1 MQTGYVGLL
10 EFYYY
15 ELDKSDYKG
24 KQGVELES
32 HCENILIEKHLT
44 HKGQMKIDKLIG
56 QLTSGDTLVICSL
69 KFLASNRKFLYK
81 RIKAIEDKGIT
92 LKVLDMEENTFS
104 AHIKAIEGFNTHIS
118 GMRVKK
124 GAYNARHNKA
134 YKVGRQRTIL
144 ESDREVIRLK
154 RSPKVAGVK
163 PLTPTELAE
172 EYKCSRQTIYNILKG
187 N

>member
-24 KQGVELES
+24 IQVVELEN
-32 HCENILIEKHLT
+32 HCENILIEEHLT
-44 HKGQMKIDKLIG
+44 HKGNMKIDKLIG
-56 QLTSGDTLVICSL
+56 QLTTGDTLVICSL

-92 LKVLDMEENTFS
+92 LKVLDMKEDTFS
-104 AHIKAIEGFNTHIS
+104 AHIKAIEAFNTHIS

-124 GAYNARHNKA
+124 GAYNARLNKA
-134 YKVGRQRTIL
+134 YKVGRHKVIS
-144 ESDREVIRLK
+144 ESKRKEIRLK
-154 RSPKVAGVK
+154 RYPKIAGVK
-163 PLTPTELAE
+163 PLTAPELAE